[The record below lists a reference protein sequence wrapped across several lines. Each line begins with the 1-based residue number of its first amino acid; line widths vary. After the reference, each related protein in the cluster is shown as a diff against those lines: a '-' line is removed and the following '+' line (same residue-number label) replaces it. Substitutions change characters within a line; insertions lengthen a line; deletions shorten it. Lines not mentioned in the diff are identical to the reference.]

1 MKTYGFL
8 PVRRVVNVH
17 FPESIASQFLH
28 FFYKSKAALG
38 GWLSNNISSTSSFDS
53 SANLLLSVA
62 VVNGFLLLA
71 PVVCFCEFLP
81 GFLAS

>member
-1 MKTYGFL
+1 MAFCWL
-8 PVRRVVNVH
+8 RRVVNVH

-28 FFYKSKAALG
+28 SFDKPKTALG
-38 GWLSNNISSTSSFDS
+38 GWLSNNISSTSSLDS

-62 VVNGFLLLA
+62 VVNGFLLA

-81 GFLAS
+81 FLAP